1 MNKCTIIGNLTRDPE
16 TRQTKSGDVTQL
28 SVAVNRRDG
37 EADFFRV
44 SCWGKLGENCAKYL
58 SKGKKVC
65 AVGPVS
71 ASAYETQDGDIRA
84 SLDIFA
90 ESVEFLSPADH
101 ADDDKPQNSRRDS
114 NRRR

>member
-1 MNKCTIIGNLTRDPE
+1 MNKCFIIGNLTRDPE
-16 TRQTKSGDVTQL
+16 TRQTKSGDVTQI

-58 SKGKKVC
+58 AKGKKVSV
-65 AVGPVS
+65 VGPVS

-90 ESVEFLSPADH
+90 ESVEFLSPAEHEDE
-101 ADDDKPQNSRRDS
+101 KPQNNRANRA
-114 NRRR
+114 NRR